1 MKYVILITLVG
12 LSLPALANTSSDNV
26 FQWFIGVADRIDNF
40 FEYAP
45 SFIERMYS
53 YIIRYSIKL
62 KLAMMVE
69 SMQFAYGVA
78 KELLNDLSVYQF
90 IDAAFASLDPD
101 IKNTIAAYGIGSAAM
116 RVIEAMTT
124 RFVMDFMGV

>member
-1 MKYVILITLVG
+1 MKYLALALLAVSV
-12 LSLPALANTSSDNV
+12 PALANTSNDNL
-26 FQWFIGVADRIDNF
+26 FQWFIDVAGRIDNF

-53 YIIRYSIKL
+53 YIIRYAIKL
-62 KLAMMVE
+62 KLVMMVE
-69 SMQFAYGVA
+69 SMQFAYGIA

-90 IDAAFASLDPD
+90 IDTAFANLDPD
-101 IKNTIAAYGIGSAAM
+101 IRNAAAAYGVGSALM
-116 RVIEAMTT
+116 RIIEAMTT